1 MFDYYKE
8 EKCECGGKIGVD
20 VTDEPITQVE
30 WIWVE
35 TETCL
40 KCGKQNITE
49 RRGKKFYG
57 Y

>member
-30 WIWVE
+30 WLWTE
-35 TETCL
+35 EETCL
-40 KCGKQNITE
+40 RCGKKNITE
-49 RRGKKFYG
+49 RRGKKYYG